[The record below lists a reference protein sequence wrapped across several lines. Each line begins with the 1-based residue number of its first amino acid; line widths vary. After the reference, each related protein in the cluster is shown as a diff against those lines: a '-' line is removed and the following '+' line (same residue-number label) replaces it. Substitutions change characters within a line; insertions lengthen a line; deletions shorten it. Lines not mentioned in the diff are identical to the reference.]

1 MLGINEIIHGKERLG
16 SQEAS
21 LALGSE
27 AVFMP
32 RLTSE
37 RLRGSL
43 ESMSASSRRTWTL
56 AAAFNYFL

>member
-21 LALGSE
+21 STLGSE

-37 RLRGSL
+37 RLHGSL